1 MPTSIIPTVR
11 PEFSCVSL
19 AVEWTG
25 ATRIRLER
33 KTPEGRYVPV
43 KAGLEIDLVGGKA
56 VVDDFEAEMDVELTY
71 RAIQVTP
78 TSSADPVILSGVVLP
93 SNGWSWLKDPAI
105 PARNVRLDEVTNI
118 ETETFTSRAGIFDV
132 IDRSR
137 PVVVAALR
145 RDKSA
150 QLDITTA
157 TEDQRKAVELILST
171 GQILL
176 LATPAAYSWGNE
188 YVHIG
193 DVTES
198 RIGVASETSRRWAMP
213 IVVVDRPYALSYQ
226 PAEMTWADVVGDWA
240 TWSDVIDEIDTWAD
254 LVVAV
259 PT

>member
-1 MPTSIIPTVR
+1 MASITPTVR

-19 AVEWTG
+19 AVDWPG
-25 ATRIRLER
+25 ATQIRLER
-33 KTPEGRYVPV
+33 KTDDSRYVPV
-43 KAGLEIDLVGGKA
+43 RSGLEIDLVDGKV
-56 VVDDFEAEMDVELTY
+56 VVDDFEAEMDVNLTY
-71 RAIQVTP
+71 RAMQVAP
-78 TSSADPVILSGVVLP
+78 PSSADPLVVTGIVLS

-157 TEDQRKAVELILST
+157 TEAQRTAVELILST
-171 GQILL
+171 GQVLL

-198 RIGVASETSRRWAMP
+198 RIGVASETSRRWTMP

-240 TWSDVIDEIDTWAD
+240 TWSDVIDEVDTWAD
-254 LVVAV
+254 LIVAV